1 MSGIYIHIPF
11 CKKKCIYCDFYSVA
25 KIGDS
30 QRYANAVVEE
40 LGMRVGAF
48 VTKDSPLETVYIGGG
63 TPSLLPVPQLKT
75 IIDAAFSVAGREHI
89 EEVTIEV
96 NPDDVTEKYACG
108 IYSLGVNR
116 VSIGIQSFVD
126 SELAAINRRHNA
138 AQAVEAVK
146 CFKQAGIANISID
159 LIFGL
164 PGQTLDSLAKSLDVA
179 IALDVQHISVYNLTY
194 EEGTRLWVMREKGT
208 VHETDE
214 ETVVKMYDLVRTR
227 LAQAGFEHY
236 EISNF
241 AKPGFRSKHNSNY
254 WNGTP
259 YLGLGAAAH
268 SFDGR
273 HRMYNCSNLKQYLE
287 KTEGGE
293 VAFTAENEAWWER
306 YDEMV
311 MVRLRTSDGLDLGQ
325 VERAFG
331 SSVGSRL
338 QEKANA
344 FVSQGLLKRHGC
356 TLCLSEKGVLVSD
369 YIIRELMWDA

>member
-1 MSGIYIHIPF
+1 
-11 CKKKCIYCDFYSVA
+11 
-25 KIGDS
+25 
-30 QRYANAVVEE
+30 
-40 LGMRVGAF
+40 
-48 VTKDSPLETVYIGGG
+48 
-63 TPSLLPVPQLKT
+63 LLPVPQLKT

-96 NPDDVTEKYACG
+96 NPDDVTENYACG

-273 HRMYNCSNLKQYLE
+273 QRMYNCSNLKQYLE

-331 SSVGSRL
+331 SSVGGRL

-344 FVSQGLLKRHGC
+344 FVSQGLLKRHGR